1 MNRTVPFLLSAIM
14 LCSCASW
21 PGRRYPE
28 VRAYAYNLKEGFP
41 ERIIQNGKLG
51 KTVTSKTGVLLTPQQ
66 TQRLIAAVTGKHP
79 SHPHAACFH
88 PRHAFVF
95 YDAAHTPGATLEVCF
110 ECLNNRSEPNGISGD
125 SDFPALTELCTELRL
140 PSSPGRDFRKGFDE
154 FRHSFDKP
162 QPTDTGSVPGIPG
175 LAPAPKPQ

>member
-1 MNRTVPFLLSAIM
+1 MNRTVLFLLSAIM

-66 TQRLIAAVTGKHP
+66 TQRLIAPLASIRVMHSSSTM
-79 SHPHAACFH
+79 
-88 PRHAFVF
+88 RHIL
-95 YDAAHTPGATLEVCF
+95 P
-110 ECLNNRSEPNGISGD
+110 
-125 SDFPALTELCTELRL
+125 ELL
-140 PSSPGRDFRKGFDE
+140 
-154 FRHSFDKP
+154 
-162 QPTDTGSVPGIPG
+162 
-175 LAPAPKPQ
+175 